1 MKQLVKNIILEN
13 QEFEIS
19 HILERQNVDVA
30 FNTGLI
36 STIIGSRRSGK
47 TWLLYYIMAKL
58 KKNGLSKEKIIF
70 FNFED
75 ERINFTSET
84 IDLILQAYYELYPEH
99 KISECYL
106 FFDEIQNVKN
116 WQKFIRRIFDFK
128 TKNIFITG
136 SNAKLL
142 SSEIATELRGRSI
155 TYVVHPFSYSEFLEA
170 HNVTVNLKTQTGRA
184 MMINMSEKYLF
195 EGGFPELTRV
205 ERTLKTK
212 VLQQYFNVMI
222 YRDIVE
228 RFNISNPE
236 VLKYFIKKIFVSI
249 TSPLSVN
256 KIYNDLKSMGY
267 KISNKYLYEYLEHS
281 YDVFLTQPVS
291 KFSFSSIKQAKSDKK
306 VYVIDNGLL
315 AAIDFSISENRGKLF
330 ENMVVMEFI
339 KQGKELFYYRDNY
352 ECDLIVRINAE
363 IEPVQIAY
371 SIIDKDT
378 RNREVR
384 GLIAACKFTNR
395 QSGTII
401 TFDEEDTIEND
412 GTLIRVVPFYKYFTK
427 KG

>member
-13 QEFEIS
+13 QELEIA
-19 HILERQNVDVA
+19 HILERQNVKVA

-47 TWLLYYIMAKL
+47 TWLLYYLMAHL
-58 KKNGLSKEKIIF
+58 KKNGVSKENIIF

-75 ERINFTSET
+75 ERINFTPET
-84 IDLILQAYYELYPEH
+84 LDLILQAYYELYPEH

-106 FFDEIQNVKN
+106 FFDEIQNVKH

-142 SSEIATELRGRSI
+142 SSEIATELRGRTL
-155 TYVVHPFSYSEFLEA
+155 TYVVHPFSYSEFLKA
-170 HNVTVNLKTQTGRA
+170 HNVTVNLKTQAGRA
-184 MMINMSEKYLF
+184 LMINMSEKYLF
-195 EGGFPELTRV
+195 DGGFPELI
-205 ERTLKTK
+205 EMDKTLKTK

-236 VLKYFIKKIFVSI
+236 VLKYFIKKIFASV

-267 KISNKYLYEYLEHS
+267 KISNKYLYEYLEYS

-306 VYVIDNGLL
+306 MYIIDNGLL
-315 AAIDFSISENRGKLF
+315 AAIDFSISENRRKLF

-352 ECDLIVRINAE
+352 ECDLIVKMDTE
-363 IEPVQIAY
+363 IKPVQIAY
-371 SIIDKDT
+371 SIADMDT

-384 GLIAACKFTNR
+384 GLQAACKFINR
-395 QSGTII
+395 QYGTII
-401 TFDEEDTIEND
+401 TFDEEETIEND
-412 GTLIRVVPFYKYFTK
+412 GPLIQVLPFYKYFAE